1 MECNVQ
7 VVSEEDFPPLP
18 VTPSKPPIAKK
29 TTISHVGLGS
39 ALNSDDAVCTL
50 INLINSRS
58 DKIEKMV
65 ESDCVEIKDLNEK
78 FITIENR
85 VERSEETTTECVN
98 RVSELERYGRRWN
111 LRLYGVSEVEKEN
124 VRAEVINVCQQ
135 VLPEESEAS

>member
-1 MECNVQ
+1 MLKPVQKRPSAPSIEAKSCTPASDHDYGVGMECNVQ

-65 ESDCVEIKDLNEK
+65 ESVCVEIKDLNEK
-78 FITIENR
+78 FITIEKR
-85 VERSEETTTECVN
+85 VERSEETTTE
-98 RVSELERYGRRWN
+98 
-111 LRLYGVSEVEKEN
+111 
-124 VRAEVINVCQQ
+124 
-135 VLPEESEAS
+135 